1 MTTKALQS
9 LIDKATALSPDLQER
24 FAQQWLAELE
34 DEQPWEEA
42 LARPQGGN
50 GTFADLLKSGL
61 VGIWKDR
68 TDIGDSLDF
77 ARELRKQAETRH
89 HEIDNPE

>member
-34 DEQPWEEA
+34 DEQLWDEK
-42 LARPQGGN
+42 
-50 GTFADLLKSGL
+50 FAGSQDLLEKMA
-61 VGIWKDR
+61 KDALENFR
-68 TDIGDSLDF
+68 AGKTLEKGWD
-77 ARELRKQAETRH
+77 
-89 HEIDNPE
+89 EI